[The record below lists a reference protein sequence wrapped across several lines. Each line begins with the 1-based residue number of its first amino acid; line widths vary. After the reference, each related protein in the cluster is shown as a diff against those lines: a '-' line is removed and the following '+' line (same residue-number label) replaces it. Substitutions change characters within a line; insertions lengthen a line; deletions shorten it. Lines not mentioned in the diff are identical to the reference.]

1 MTMLGKMQVQKFLR
15 EMVEKKCEI
24 AIVETTSEGI
34 VQHRHRFI
42 DYNTAVLTNLYPEH
56 IESHG
61 NFKRYKNAKKKLF
74 SYTASLGKNRTAII
88 NGDLDESGEFI
99 NYGFSKKVTFGK
111 KSGDFTLSNVTSS
124 KAGISFSINKRS
136 FTSPIYGEHNAMNI
150 LCAVSIARTFGVD
163 WGIIDK
169 TIGELTNAPGRVEFI
184 GEAKE
189 EGFDVIVD
197 YAFELKALDAL
208 YSVVD
213 LLKPKRIIHVCGA
226 TGGGRDKSRREPI
239 GRLVGEKAD
248 IFIITDE
255 DPYDEDPLEIMAQ
268 VSKGAK
274 EVGKTLNED
283 LFEILDRKEAIE
295 EAISMAQKGDLVIVS
310 GKGSEQGMCLKND
323 KIIPW
328 DDRQFVRDAIKLV
341 YGAREKN

>member
-1 MTMLGKMQVQKFLR
+1 M
-15 EMVEKKCEI
+15 
-24 AIVETTSEGI
+24 
-34 VQHRHRFI
+34 
-42 DYNTAVLTNLYPEH
+42 
-56 IESHG
+56 
-61 NFKRYKNAKKKLF
+61 
-74 SYTASLGKNRTAII
+74 
-88 NGDLDESGEFI
+88 
-99 NYGFSKKVTFGK
+99 
-111 KSGDFTLSNVTSS
+111 
-124 KAGISFSINKRS
+124 
-136 FTSPIYGEHNAMNI
+136 
-150 LCAVSIARTFGVD
+150 
-163 WGIIDK
+163 
-169 TIGELTNAPGRVEFI
+169 
-184 GEAKE
+184 
-189 EGFDVIVD
+189 
-197 YAFELKALDAL
+197 
-208 YSVVD
+208 
-213 LLKPKRIIHVCGA
+213 
-226 TGGGRDKSRREPI
+226 
-239 GRLVGEKAD
+239 VGENAD